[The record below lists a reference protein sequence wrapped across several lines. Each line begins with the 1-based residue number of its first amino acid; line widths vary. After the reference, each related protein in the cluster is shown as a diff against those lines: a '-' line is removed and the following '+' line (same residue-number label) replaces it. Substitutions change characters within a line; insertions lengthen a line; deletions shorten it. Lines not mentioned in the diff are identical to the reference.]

1 MEYIKLFWEN
11 APKGEPTIIL
21 YEVDVDNQRLALR
34 SIDIFV
40 DGHTR
45 NIPDL
50 YDGAIEITPI
60 PTVEAFNNHVW
71 GVLGD
76 VNNETIGHAN
86 LKNRSERTESLK
98 RK

>member
-40 DGHTR
+40 DGTR
-45 NIPDL
+45 
-50 YDGAIEITPI
+50 ATSQTFT
-60 PTVEAFNNHVW
+60 TV
-71 GVLGD
+71 LS
-76 VNNETIGHAN
+76 
-86 LKNRSERTESLK
+86 RSLRFQP
-98 RK
+98 